1 MSQES
6 MDELLARMN
15 NPMAAAED
23 SPAAVQEEAAL
34 PAAPSEGGV
43 KIEDYADRIFAHVKL
58 SHEVSQEGVRVSLS
72 PENSADLRYLCYHL
86 RYKGKQVTV
95 TTFVN
100 NVVQLHLDQYQSE
113 LKRLSRT
120 SRSSGRRSR
129 FQ

>member
-23 SPAAVQEEAAL
+23 SPAAVQE
-34 PAAPSEGGV
+34 EGGV